1 VVSEATAALSPRR
14 QPSTESAD
22 SMPGTLTARPGAE
35 MAPGQ
40 GALRQCF
47 NFFNFFF
54 LLKNQIQEEGNEIR
68 NVPTHSK
75 YVQKKR
81 ESTTT

>member
-1 VVSEATAALSPRR
+1 
-14 QPSTESAD
+14 
-22 SMPGTLTARPGAE
+22 MPGTLTARPGAE

-75 YVQKKR
+75 
-81 ESTTT
+81 